1 MSWASGPCYTGPPP
15 DDDTDHWAE
24 SDQALCLCLCH
35 LENDAPI
42 TTEDEC
48 PAHGPAEGT
57 Q

>member
-24 SDQALCLCLCH
+24 SDQALCLCH